1 MALLT
6 SSDYPEIR
14 ALIDAQLTANDL
26 RDSVIGADVHL
37 GQSEREIV
45 ARVSNAQAL
54 VDAEGQDGD
63 RVKYAAKC
71 LTAASL
77 VPVAVRLT
85 SLTVQAR
92 DMAYSRQAFDPVKRA
107 AELRAMAE
115 ATIDQ
120 LLADSDRKVVSPPS
134 MFRRAA
140 AGRGQ

>member
-6 SSDYPEIR
+6 AQDYPEIR

-37 GQSEREIV
+37 GQAEREIV

-54 VDAEGQDGD
+54 VDAEGQDGE

-107 AELRAMAE
+107 AELRAKAE
-115 ATIDQ
+115 AVLDQ
-120 LLADSDRKVVSPPS
+120 LEADSPYKVVIPPR
-134 MFRRAA
+134 MFRRAI
-140 AGRGQ
+140 AGRRQ